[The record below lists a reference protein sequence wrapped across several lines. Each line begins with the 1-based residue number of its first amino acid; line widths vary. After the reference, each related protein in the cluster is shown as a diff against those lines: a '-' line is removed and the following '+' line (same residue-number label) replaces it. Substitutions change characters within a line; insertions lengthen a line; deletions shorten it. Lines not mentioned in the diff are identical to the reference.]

1 MGSDMRM
8 IVGVSGATGVEMSY
22 YLVRALKDM
31 GNCEIHLILSEGA
44 KVTWDLESSVP
55 LEELT
60 ELADFIYDE
69 KDLAAAVSSG
79 SFVTDGMV
87 ILPCSM
93 KTLAGISV
101 GYAENLLIRA
111 ADVCLKEGRKVV
123 LVPREMPFGKIHIEN
138 LKKASDLGC
147 VIVPPVLT
155 FYNNPRT
162 LEDQIH
168 HIIGKSFCS
177 LEFPMNI
184 LCPGRERP
192 KNKGALLD
200 KPGYLSVI
208 ISWDK
213 IPFVP
218 AV

>member
-60 ELADFIYDE
+60 ALADFIYDE

-87 ILPCSM
+87 ILHCIM

-168 HIIGKSFCS
+168 HIIGK
-177 LEFPMNI
+177 I
-184 LCPGRERP
+184 LLQFG
-192 KNKGALLD
+192 
-200 KPGYLSVI
+200 
-208 ISWDK
+208 ISYEH
-213 IPFVP
+213 FVP
-218 AV
+218 WTGAPKE

>member
-31 GNCEIHLILSEGA
+31 GNCEIHLILSERA

-60 ELADFIYDE
+60 ALADFIYDE

-87 ILPCSM
+87 ILHCSM

-168 HIIGKSFCS
+168 HIIGK
-177 LEFPMNI
+177 I
-184 LCPGRERP
+184 L
-192 KNKGALLD
+192 LLF
-200 KPGYLSVI
+200 G
-208 ISWDK
+208 ISYEH
-213 IPFVP
+213 FVP
-218 AV
+218 WTGAPKE